1 MKTLITMLAL
11 TLLVLPMLAGI
22 GRIRRLP
29 RNGKTQDEKSE
40 D

>member
-1 MKTLITMLAL
+1 MKTLIVMLAL
-11 TLLVLPMLAGI
+11 MLLVLPMLAGV

-29 RNGKTQDEKSE
+29 RTSEAQDEKST

>member
-1 MKTLITMLAL
+1 MKTLIAMLAL

-29 RNGKTQDEKSE
+29 RSGEATDDKGKD
-40 D
+40 